1 MTVFRHFRDPHGSR
15 NSSWRPEPSTCGLC
29 ERERPGYTGPFYG
42 LEKVE
47 LVCEEC
53 LAGGRLGERGLT
65 TNEAHVDAVR
75 EQLRARGID
84 DAALVEKRRAEVE
97 ERTPG
102 VETWQ
107 DFLWPAH
114 CGDFC
119 RFEQEVGQAELTALA
134 EDGDGARFFRTHV
147 YHAEDADLD
156 WDVMPPAAPAAGEA
170 YSIGIYL
177 FRCAECDRPVLLWD
191 AD

>member
-1 MTVFRHFRDPHGSR
+1 MTTFRYFRDPHGSR
-15 NSSWRPEPSTCGLC
+15 SSSWQAEPSRCAIC

-42 LEKVE
+42 LEQVDF
-47 LVCEEC
+47 VCEAC

-65 TNEAHVDAVR
+65 TNEADVEALR
-75 EQLRARGID
+75 TQLRSRGIAD
-84 DAALVEKRRAEVE
+84 GELVDERRAEVE

-134 EDGDGARFFRTHV
+134 GDGDGASFFRAHL
-147 YHAEDADLD
+147 YDEEPAGLD
-156 WDVMPPAAPAAGEA
+156 WEFVPPAAPGAGEA
-170 YSIGIYL
+170 YSVGIYL
-177 FRCAECDRPVLLWD
+177 FRCVECDRPVLLWD